1 MEREEIIRL
10 STDIDEQTRS
20 FRHELHMI
28 PELALDEKETA
39 SYIRSVLDENKIPY
53 RTVGTGTIVDI
64 AVNASQFTAL
74 RADIDALLITEDTGL
89 DFASRHPG
97 KMHACGH
104 DCNTAM
110 LLSTTIILWKNKDK
124 LSKNIRIIFQPA
136 EEACGGAQIMINA
149 GCLKAVN
156 EIFCLHM
163 IARTP
168 VGKFVTKKGCIHAS
182 SDGFVIKLHGIAS
195 HGASPQKGVDAI
207 LIAANVITSLQSL
220 VSRETSPYDSAV
232 LTIGKINGG
241 KARNLICDEVVLDG
255 TLRTLDNELR
265 ERLLLRIENLCKAV
279 AQAHN
284 GTADFELVQSYCP
297 CRNDDEKTQDSIDT
311 LKDLFGED
319 CVAIMQ
325 RPSMGGED
333 FGFYEREVPG
343 CKLYLGTGYAEDIH
357 TARFVVN
364 EDTLKYGVSFFC
376 AMAFK

>member
-1 MEREEIIRL
+1 MNREDIIKL
-10 STDIDEQTRS
+10 STDIDELTRA

-28 PELALDEKETA
+28 PELALNEKETA
-39 SYIRSVLDENKIPY
+39 SFIRRVLDENGIPY
-53 RTVGTGTIVDI
+53 KIVETGTIVDI
-64 AVNASQFTAL
+64 IVNDSQFTAL
-74 RADIDALLITEDTGL
+74 RADIDALMITENTGL
-89 DFASRHPG
+89 DFTSRHLE

-110 LLSTTIILWKNKDK
+110 LLSATIILWKNKDK

-136 EEACGGAQIMINA
+136 EEACGGAQNMIKA
-149 GCLKAVN
+149 GCLENVK

-163 IARTP
+163 VAKRP
-168 VGKFVTKKGCIHAS
+168 VGKFVTKKGYIHAS
-182 SDGFVIKLHGIAS
+182 SDGFLIKLHGIAA
-195 HGASPQKGVDAI
+195 HGASPQNGVDAI

-265 ERLLLRIENLCKAV
+265 ERLLLRIENLCKGV
-279 AQAHN
+279 AMAHN

-297 CRNDDEKTQDSIDT
+297 CRNDEQKTQDSIDT
-311 LKDLFGED
+311 LKALYGED
-319 CVAIMQ
+319 CVEIMQ
-325 RPSMGGED
+325 KPSMGGED

-343 CKLYLGTGYAEDIH
+343 CKLYLGTGYDEDVH
-357 TARFVVN
+357 TSTFRVN
-364 EDTLKYGVSFFC
+364 EDTFKYGVGFFC